1 VADEP
6 HVLRLIGAVAD
17 LIAWLKDQS
26 VPGAVIGGLAANLL
40 GRPRV
45 TNDVDA
51 VVLLGDLHID
61 AFLASGA
68 RFGFS
73 PRIGDAAAF
82 AAKNRVL
89 LLEHDPSKT
98 DVDISLGILPFE
110 HESVDRASIVTIAG
124 ISFPLV
130 SPEDLIIMKALPRRP
145 RDIADI
151 EAVLDAHPKLD
162 FERVRYWVS
171 QFASVLEAPEI
182 LDDLERILNWKQRQS
197 AKK

>member
-1 VADEP
+1 MADEP
-6 HVLRLIGAVAD
+6 HVVRLIGAVAD

-26 VPGAVIGGLAANLL
+26 VRGAVIGGFAANLL

-45 TNDVDA
+45 TKDVDA

-61 AFLASGA
+61 PFLAAGT

-73 PRIGDAAAF
+73 PRISDAAAF

-89 LLEHDPSKT
+89 LLVHDPSKT
-98 DVDISLGILPFE
+98 DVDISLGVLPFE
-110 HESVDRASIVTIAG
+110 QESVDRASIVTIAG

-151 EAVLDAHPKLD
+151 EAVLDAHPELD
-162 FERVRYWVS
+162 LDRVRYWVS
-171 QFASVLEAPEI
+171 QFASVLESPEI
-182 LDDLERILNWKQRQS
+182 LDDLEKILNWKRRQS
-197 AKK
+197 FRE

>member
-6 HVLRLIGAVAD
+6 HVLRLIGAVAH

-45 TNDVDA
+45 TKDVDA

-61 AFLASGA
+61 AFLAAGT

-73 PRIGDAAAF
+73 PRISGAAAF

-89 LLEHDPSKT
+89 LLVHDPSKT
-98 DVDISLGILPFE
+98 DVDISLGVLPFE
-110 HESVDRASIVTIAG
+110 QESVDRASIVTIAG

-151 EAVLDAHPKLD
+151 EAVLDAHPELD
-162 FERVRYWVS
+162 LKRVRYWVS

-197 AKK
+197 L

>member
-1 VADEP
+1 MADEP

-17 LIAWLKDQS
+17 LISWLKDQS

-45 TNDVDA
+45 TKDVDA

-61 AFLASGA
+61 AFLDAGT

-73 PRIGDAAAF
+73 ARISDAAAF

-89 LLEHDPSKT
+89 LLVHDPSKT
-98 DVDISLGILPFE
+98 DVDISLGVLPFE
-110 HESVDRASIVTIAG
+110 QESVDRASIVTIAG

-130 SPEDLIIMKALPRRP
+130 SPEDLIIMKALARRP

-151 EAVLDAHPKLD
+151 EAVLDAHPELD
-162 FERVRYWVS
+162 LERVCYWVS

-182 LDDLERILNWKQRQS
+182 FDDLERILNWKRRQS
-197 AKK
+197 VRE

>member
-1 VADEP
+1 M
-6 HVLRLIGAVAD
+6 
-17 LIAWLKDQS
+17 
-26 VPGAVIGGLAANLL
+26 IGGLSANLL

-45 TNDVDA
+45 TKDVDA

-61 AFLASGA
+61 AFLAAGA

-89 LLEHDPSKT
+89 LLVHDPSKT
-98 DVDISLGILPFE
+98 DVDISLGVLPFE
-110 HESVDRASIVTIAG
+110 QESVDRASIVTIAG

-197 AKK
+197 SRE